1 MKNVIAVL
9 ISFVIGAVVGVILGP
24 ELKKILDSKK
34 KGDDSLGFDDEF
46 FYDDEDMD
54 IYCD

>member
-9 ISFVIGAVVGVILGP
+9 IAFVIGAVVGVILGP